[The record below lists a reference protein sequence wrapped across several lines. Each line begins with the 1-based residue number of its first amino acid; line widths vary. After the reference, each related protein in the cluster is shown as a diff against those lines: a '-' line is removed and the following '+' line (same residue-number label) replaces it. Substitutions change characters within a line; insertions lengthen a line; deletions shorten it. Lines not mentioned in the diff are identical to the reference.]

1 MRLIDKEQTAKDIAR
16 YKISVLELG
25 NDKVNNMMESYIN
38 PSAFLDGVTY
48 GMGLAE
54 KVVNG
59 QPTAY
64 DSDKVVG
71 QLEAEL
77 YRGMESLD
85 PVLISF
91 NFGINKAIEIVKSG
105 GKV

>member
-64 DSDKVVG
+64 DIDKVVE
-71 QLEAEL
+71 QLE
-77 YRGMESLD
+77 ESYSYDVGALKMIALD
-85 PVLISF
+85 T
-91 NFGINKAIEIVKSG
+91 AIEIVKKG
-105 GKV
+105 GNV